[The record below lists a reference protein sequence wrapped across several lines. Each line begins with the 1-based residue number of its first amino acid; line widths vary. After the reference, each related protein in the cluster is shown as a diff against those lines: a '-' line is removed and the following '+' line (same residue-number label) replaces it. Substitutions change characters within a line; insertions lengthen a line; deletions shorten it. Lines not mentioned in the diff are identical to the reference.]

1 MHMKLPHN
9 ELKSNSKLWSRM
21 AQQNAVQQTPF
32 WYNFLLICLKPL
44 YRWKIKQRAE
54 SDALFQQEC
63 IERFGPFQTPKN
75 LHTIWFHVVSIGE
88 TNAAQPL
95 IEHYLKLGH
104 PVLVTNTTKTGQA
117 RAKSLFLKAP
127 YLALFQAV
135 YLPVDQKPLLKQ
147 FFDLY
152 QPKLLALVETEIWPN
167 LIAQAKQQQIPCIL
181 LNARLSE
188 KSAKGYAK
196 VSRLTQ
202 AMLQQLTWMLTQDQA
217 TQQRYVDLGLEKA
230 KSQVV
235 GNIKFDIS
243 APNSFIEQAEQLK
256 QEWQLEKRQII
267 TLASTHAP
275 EEEQLLKQLQ
285 THLNSN
291 PDLLCMVVP
300 RHPERFDEVYKI
312 CQSLNLNTQR
322 RSLKQPIQIDTQV
335 FLADSMGEM
344 WLWYA
349 LSQACFVGGSLNEPG
364 GGHNILEPMVLN
376 IPTVIGPRYFNFQ
389 SIVDEFV
396 AAQGILIGENAAQVA
411 QQLLS
416 CLDDPLQTQQQVAHA
431 QQVLQ
436 RNKGSLQKHIQLLDH
451 YLQQTASS

>member
-1 MHMKLPHN
+1 
-9 ELKSNSKLWSRM
+9 M
-21 AQQNAVQQTPF
+21 AQEIAVQQTPF
-32 WYNFLLICLKPL
+32 WYNFLLVCLKPL

-54 SDALFQQEC
+54 SDALYQQEC
-63 IERFGPFQTPKN
+63 LERFGPFQPPKN
-75 LHTIWFHVVSIGE
+75 LNTIWFHVVSVGE

-104 PVLVTNTTKTGQA
+104 SVLVTNTTKTGQA
-117 RAKSLFLKAP
+117 RAKSLFYEK
-127 YLALFQAV
+127 YSTLFQAV

-147 FFDLY
+147 FFELY
-152 QPKLLALVETEIWPN
+152 QPKILALVETEIWPN
-167 LIAQAKQQQIPCIL
+167 LIAQAKQKQIPCIL

-188 KSAKGYAK
+188 KSAKGYDK
-196 VSRLTQ
+196 VRRLTQ
-202 AMLQQLTWMLTQDQA
+202 PMLQQLTWLLAQDIT
-217 TQQRYVDLGLEKA
+217 TQQRYVDLGLDQS

-243 APNSFIEQAEQLK
+243 APTSFIEQAEQLK

-285 THLNSN
+285 PHLNSN
-291 PDLLCMVVP
+291 PDLLCIVVP

-322 RSLKQPIQIDTQV
+322 RSLKKPIQIDTQV

>member
-1 MHMKLPHN
+1 
-9 ELKSNSKLWSRM
+9 M
-21 AQQNAVQQTPF
+21 AQEIAVQQTPF
-32 WYNFLLICLKPL
+32 WYNFLLVCLKPL
-44 YRWKIKQRAE
+44 YRWKIRQRAE

-75 LHTIWFHVVSIGE
+75 LHTIWFHVVSVGE

-104 PVLVTNTTKTGQA
+104 SVLVTNTTKTGQA
-117 RAKSLFLKAP
+117 RAKSLFYEK
-127 YLALFQAV
+127 YSTLFQAV

-147 FFDLY
+147 FFELY

-167 LIAQAKQQQIPCIL
+167 LIAQAKQKQIPCIL

-188 KSAKGYAK
+188 KSAKGYDK
-196 VSRLTQ
+196 VRRLTQ
-202 AMLQQLTWMLTQDQA
+202 PMLQQLTWLLAQDIA
-217 TQQRYVDLGLEKA
+217 TQQRYVDLGLDQS

-243 APNSFIEQAEQLK
+243 APTSFIEQAEQLK

>member
-1 MHMKLPHN
+1 
-9 ELKSNSKLWSRM
+9 M
-21 AQQNAVQQTPF
+21 AQHNAVQQTPF
-32 WYNFLLICLKPL
+32 WYNFLLVCLKPL
-44 YRWKIKQRAE
+44 YRWKIRQRAE
-54 SDALFQQEC
+54 SDALYQQEC
-63 IERFGPFQTPKN
+63 LERFGPFQPPKN
-75 LHTIWFHVVSIGE
+75 LNTIWFHVVSVGE

-104 PVLVTNTTKTGQA
+104 SVLVTNTTKTGQA
-117 RAKSLFLKAP
+117 RAKSLFYEK
-127 YLALFQAV
+127 YSTLFQAV

-147 FFDLY
+147 FFELY
-152 QPKLLALVETEIWPN
+152 QPKILALVETEIWPN
-167 LIAQAKQQQIPCIL
+167 LIAQAKQKQIPCIL

-188 KSAKGYAK
+188 KSAKGYDK
-196 VSRLTQ
+196 VRRLTQ
-202 AMLQQLTWMLTQDQA
+202 PMLQQLTWLLAQDIT
-217 TQQRYVDLGLEKA
+217 TQQRYVDLGLDQS

-416 CLDDPLQTQQQVAHA
+416 CLDDPVQTQQQVAHA

-436 RNKGSLQKHIQLLDH
+436 RNKGSLKKHIQLLDH

>member
-1 MHMKLPHN
+1 
-9 ELKSNSKLWSRM
+9 M
-21 AQQNAVQQTPF
+21 AQHNAVQQTPF
-32 WYNFLLICLKPL
+32 WYNFLLVCLKPL
-44 YRWKIKQRAE
+44 YRWKIRQRAE

-63 IERFGPFQTPKN
+63 LERFGPFQPPKN
-75 LHTIWFHVVSIGE
+75 LNTIWFHVVSVGE

-104 PVLVTNTTKTGQA
+104 SVLVTNTTKTGQA
-117 RAKSLFLKAP
+117 RAKSLFYEK
-127 YLALFQAV
+127 YSTLFQAV

-147 FFDLY
+147 FFELY
-152 QPKLLALVETEIWPN
+152 QPKILALVETEIWPN
-167 LIAQAKQQQIPCIL
+167 LIAQAKQKQIPCIL

-188 KSAKGYAK
+188 KSAKGYDK
-196 VSRLTQ
+196 VRRLTQ
-202 AMLQQLTWMLTQDQA
+202 PMLQQLTWLLAQDIT
-217 TQQRYVDLGLEKA
+217 TQQRYVDLGLDQS

-285 THLNSN
+285 LHLNSN
-291 PDLLCMVVP
+291 PHLLCMVVP